1 MWVFLW
7 YNKYMEKYYNIVIDY
22 LVQQLTQVCESVLR
36 EKELKEKEKREVREL
51 YGRFQVGKYIQQI
64 RNL

>member
-1 MWVFLW
+1 
-7 YNKYMEKYYNIVIDY
+7 MEKYYNIVIDY

-51 YGRFQVGKYIQQI
+51 YERFQVGKYIQQI

>member
-7 YNKYMEKYYNIVIDY
+7 YNKYMEKYYNVIIDY
-22 LVQQLTQVCESVLR
+22 LIQQLTQVCESVLR
-36 EKELKEKEKREVREL
+36 EKEFKEKEKREVREL
-51 YGRFQVGKYIQQI
+51 YERFQVGKYIQQI